1 MSSST
6 LLMGSIDRCRKL
18 YELFEFAI
26 YDRPILSLEECERIV
41 TELKGA
47 DDEYF
52 IRRDSIGSRGE
63 HARFRLMDAD
73 SSLTVAPELFDR
85 YQWVADICAGIV
97 DREVVTS
104 PHWRSSINLR
114 VYGGYETE
122 GLHTDTNPLSAL
134 VFLSEGSPLQIEIN
148 GEMIDVDP
156 VPGHLAVF
164 HGQSMPHR
172 VPPRRMTDPW
182 DDAIRV
188 TAPMNVYY
196 PGETDRPTWIDRLCY
211 ENMSY
216 EDATREEVS

>member
-6 LLMGSIDRCRKL
+6 LLTGSIERCKQL

-26 YDRPILSLEECERIV
+26 YEEPILTPEECLRIECDV
-41 TELKGA
+41 RWA
-47 DDEYF
+47 DPSLF
-52 IRRDSIGSRGE
+52 IQRDSIGSRGE
-63 HARFRLMDAD
+63 HAFFRLMDAD
-73 SSLTVAPELFDR
+73 AAVKVAPELFDR
-85 YQWVADICAGIV
+85 YQRVANVCSHIV
-97 DREVVTS
+97 GREVITS

-114 VYGGYETE
+114 AYRVGETE

-134 VFLSEGSPLQIEIN
+134 VFISEGSPLQIEID
-148 GEMIDVDP
+148 GRMVDVDP

-164 HGQSMPHR
+164 HGNVMPHR
-172 VPPRRMTDPW
+172 VPAPQRS
-182 DDAIRV
+182 DALRI

-196 PGETDRPTWIDRLCY
+196 PGETDRPAWIDRLCY